1 LSDSLYQNNT
11 VGALDMGGASTQITF
26 YSPDHAHIPDNYRK
40 DMTLYGNNFTVYTHS
55 YLCYGINEAIRQYQ
69 AILVK
74 VGALLHTYYKHTY
87 RILHD
92 LSLNIN
98 FL

>member
-1 LSDSLYQNNT
+1 MLSDTQYENHT

-26 YSPDHAHIPDNYRK
+26 YSPDHAHIPSAYRK
-40 DMTLYGNNFTVYTHS
+40 DMELYGNNYTVYTHS

-74 VGALLHTYYKHTY
+74 VGHSVLNLYTTTP
-87 RILHD
+87 HD
-92 LSLNIN
+92 L
-98 FL
+98 FLVIQKIL